1 MWEKISGNK
10 YQISVV
16 VTILVT
22 NKWIALLHTSGM
34 LDSVYACVHVCVC
47 THCELLV
54 VLR

>member
-34 LDSVYACVHVCVC
+34 LDRCMLVYMCVC